1 MNISNRI
8 MSYELQVAA
17 QLCRTVLVAR
27 GFLGK
32 NIGYS
37 S

>member
-1 MNISNRI
+1 MTDKYYNRI

-27 GFLGK
+27 GL
-32 NIGYS
+32 
-37 S
+37 